1 MLDWLCHG
9 RDVQRFRTHHRR
21 DMRVSSSFV
30 ARREG
35 GTAERVT
42 TESSRRQLTGQPDV
56 MFGFWSPAELS

>member
-42 TESSRRQLTGQPDV
+42 TESSRHSLLDNR
-56 MFGFWSPAELS
+56 M